1 MIGNSVVTGAVES
14 ERSAARS
21 GNTEHQL
28 DTEQKCFV
36 ALQPMLS
43 YTSNHAP
50 GIPTLN
56 GLNVYC
62 KAKYGKGY
70 KIQIN
75 MLCVVYT
82 YQVLLQSSA
91 H

>member
-1 MIGNSVVTGAVES
+1 MEVGTESLSVIGNSVVTGAVES

-43 YTSNHAP
+43 YTSNDAP

-56 GLNVYC
+56 GLEM
-62 KAKYGKGY
+62 K
-70 KIQIN
+70 
-75 MLCVVYT
+75 CV
-82 YQVLLQSSA
+82 LQS
-91 H
+91 